1 MRSGEQEQNSA
12 LRKRVASAH
21 ATESVRTRASPSPC
35 RPATRRPKNCHRQRQ
50 QRQPFLVPMRTTTRR
65 SMRRHPK
72 SRGPIRATPLVRMGA
87 IQPPAADDAEGS
99 SLVCATDCGTIVFSL
114 LATRY
119 FARYSLLRQQ
129 TPLKKSLLVPCVDT
143 LVQFASFAIIA
154 ESRCRAGVAL
164 SSHRASRAIAPSRRA
179 VESSRRVVALSSH
192 RTSHRG
198 VALSSHHGCPR
209 I

>member
-99 SLVCATDCGTIVFSL
+99 SLVCATRTVGQSFFLYSL
-114 LATRY
+114 LATC
-119 FARYSLLRQQ
+119 SLLATSAAD
-129 TPLKKSLLVPCVDT
+129 TPKKKS
-143 LVQFASFAIIA
+143 QQ
-154 ESRCRAGVAL
+154 GVSL
-164 SSHRASRAIAPSRRA
+164 ITGSSTPY
-179 VESSRRVVALSSH
+179 
-192 RTSHRG
+192 
-198 VALSSHHGCPR
+198 SHHSL
-209 I
+209 ITALLD